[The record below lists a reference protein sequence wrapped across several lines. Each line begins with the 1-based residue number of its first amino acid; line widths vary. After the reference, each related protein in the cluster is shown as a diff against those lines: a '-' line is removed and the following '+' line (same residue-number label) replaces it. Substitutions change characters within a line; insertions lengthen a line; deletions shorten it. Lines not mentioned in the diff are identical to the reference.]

1 LVKSFW
7 LCPAIHG
14 HRCCNQCACWWFP
27 IKVKTK
33 LANCILPHPY
43 PITIF
48 YYVLFFSQNCFWDGV
63 LLHNSRAQSRF
74 SCNPENS
81 PHASG
86 CCGSLW
92 TTGHPETPEQSN
104 HSGTEKGHSH
114 RSTQVCCG
122 GCQPTAS
129 DSLMMPHHGT
139 YGVHSGRVGQ

>member
-1 LVKSFW
+1 MPGNPWPQVLQPMCMLVISNKGQNEACKLYTSTPLPNYYIL
-7 LCPAIHG
+7 LCL
-14 HRCCNQCACWWFP
+14 
-27 IKVKTK
+27 V
-33 LANCILPHPY
+33 
-43 PITIF
+43 
-48 YYVLFFSQNCFWDGV
+48 FSQNCFWDGV

-139 YGVHSGRVGQ
+139 YGVHSGRVGL